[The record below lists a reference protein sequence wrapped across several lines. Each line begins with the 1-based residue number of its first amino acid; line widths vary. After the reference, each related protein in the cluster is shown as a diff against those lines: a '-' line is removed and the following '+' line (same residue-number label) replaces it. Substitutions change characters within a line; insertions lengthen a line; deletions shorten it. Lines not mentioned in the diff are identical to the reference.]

1 MFDPVSVSYKLD
13 SCNTHTHKHTTS
25 IHKTGKR
32 NRRHSMSVPCNY
44 IEQRSV
50 WHQIT
55 NQSESKN
62 ERTLASTWCHQA
74 ANIHMALVQDFYANK
89 ICTITAHIHIT
100 WWQVKKKKLQDIY
113 LTAEKVRGRERKRQR
128 FRIHVKRR
136 SVGDLC
142 RSPHIPMHM
151 KTTVVWLLA
160 PFLHGISH
168 EKNMQMAR

>member
-1 MFDPVSVSYKLD
+1 
-13 SCNTHTHKHTTS
+13 
-25 IHKTGKR
+25 
-32 NRRHSMSVPCNY
+32 MSVPCNY

-128 FRIHVKRR
+128 FRIHVERR
-136 SVGDLC
+136 SVDDLC
-142 RSPHIPMHM
+142 RATNSNAYENDGGLTIGSLFTRHFTRKKYANGKI
-151 KTTVVWLLA
+151 
-160 PFLHGISH
+160 I
-168 EKNMQMAR
+168 EKFYAK